1 MHSHHSHSG
10 QFCRHAAPNTTLE
23 QSILAALA
31 RGLTTF
37 GLSEH
42 VPRYRAQDLYPEES
56 DLTPA
61 DLERAFDEYL
71 AEAHRLKREYEGRID
86 LLVGAETDYITPL
99 DLERLEALLERC
111 EVEYVVGSVHHVN
124 EQGIDFSENWWR
136 TCVAGFEPSPS
147 FENGQKTTTPPP
159 PTTTT
164 PSDTAL
170 TAYFNTY
177 LDAQHTLLTRIA
189 PPIIGHFDLCRLYI
203 PHTPLNDARRF
214 PGVWDR
220 VVRNI
225 KEVVAYGGLFEVN
238 AAAFRKGW
246 DAAYPGTEI
255 LQVRPRTPTSL
266 PSPFILPAF
275 SDEPTPHSA
284 SSPTEAAYASQTTRT
299 DRSPSRKT
307 TLGYGTTCSAK
318 ASRRSGTS
326 LPFHAA
332 PRPRKTHRGKRREM
346 RKKGVW
352 RIQGVCH
359 GRG

>member
-56 DLTPA
+56 DLTPE

-71 AEAHRLKREYEGRID
+71 AEAHRLKREYAGRID

-147 FENGQKTTTPPP
+147 SDNDPKTTPP
-159 PTTTT
+159 TTT

-203 PHTPLNDARRF
+203 PHTRTRRRPSI
-214 PGVWDR
+214 PGQ
-220 VVRNI
+220 
-225 KEVVAYGGLFEVN
+225 VVAYGGLFEVN

-255 LQVRPRTPTSL
+255 LQCIIAHRGRLCLSDDSHGPLAVAQNYPRLRDYLLGRGVTEIWYLASVPRGTSSSEDSPRETAGDAEEGGMANPRGL
-266 PSPFILPAF
+266 PWSWL
-275 SDEPTPHSA
+275 
-284 SSPTEAAYASQTTRT
+284 
-299 DRSPSRKT
+299 SPSR
-307 TLGYGTTCSAK
+307 
-318 ASRRSGTS
+318 RRVVPRRYEGDW
-326 LPFHAA
+326 AA
-332 PRPRKTHRGKRREM
+332 DGFWAALEAREAEGKMRR
-346 RKKGVW
+346 
-352 RIQGVCH
+352 
-359 GRG
+359 